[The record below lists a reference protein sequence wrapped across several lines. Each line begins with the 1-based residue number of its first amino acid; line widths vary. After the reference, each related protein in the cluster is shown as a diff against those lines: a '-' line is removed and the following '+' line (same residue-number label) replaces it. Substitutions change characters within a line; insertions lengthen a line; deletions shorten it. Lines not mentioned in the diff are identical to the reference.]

1 MGHWFSVIGIRD
13 RDNSTIH
20 RGSIM
25 RVRRFSLVAL
35 FALAAVATTT
45 GRVAAQG
52 GNKQVINPPNARPGG
67 VLSSA
72 VRVGDLVFLSGA
84 LGTKPG
90 GGGLADGGIEGQTR
104 QALENVKASAAL
116 AGVTMADIAKC
127 SVFLTDVANFQRM
140 NGVYKEFFPTE
151 PPART
156 TVGVAGL
163 VVPGALIEIECIAA
177 GKK

>member
-1 MGHWFSVIGIRD
+1 
-13 RDNSTIH
+13 
-20 RGSIM
+20 M
-25 RVRRFSLVAL
+25 RVRRLSLIASLV
-35 FALAAVATTT
+35 LAAVATTT
-45 GRVAAQG
+45 QQAAAQG
-52 GNKQVINPPNARPGG
+52 GNKQVINPPNARAGG

-90 GGGLADGGIEGQTR
+90 GSGLADGGIEGQTR

-127 SVFLTDVANFQRM
+127 TVFLTDVANFQAM
-140 NGVYKEFFPTE
+140 NGVYREFFPTE

>member
-1 MGHWFSVIGIRD
+1 
-13 RDNSTIH
+13 
-20 RGSIM
+20 M
-25 RVRRFSLVAL
+25 RVRRFSLIAPLV
-35 FALAAVATTT
+35 LAAFATAPQQA
-45 GRVAAQG
+45 AAQG
-52 GNKQVINPPNARPGG
+52 NKQAINPPNARPGG

-127 SVFLTDVANFQRM
+127 TVFLTDVANFQAM
-140 NGVYKEFFPTE
+140 NGVYREFFPTD

-156 TVGVAGL
+156 TVAVAGL
-163 VVPGALIEIECIAA
+163 VVPGALLEIEGIAA

>member
-1 MGHWFSVIGIRD
+1 
-13 RDNSTIH
+13 
-20 RGSIM
+20 M
-25 RVRRFSLVAL
+25 RVRRLSLIASL
-35 FALAAVATTT
+35 ALATLAAAT
-45 GRVAAQG
+45 RPAAAQG
-52 GNKQVINPPNARPGG
+52 GNKQVINPPNARPGA

-127 SVFLTDVANFQRM
+127 TVFLTDVANFQAM
-140 NGVYKEFFPTE
+140 NGVYREFFPTD

>member
-1 MGHWFSVIGIRD
+1 MPF
-13 RDNSTIH
+13 
-20 RGSIM
+20 
-25 RVRRFSLVAL
+25 RRFSLVASL
-35 FALAAVATTT
+35 ALAAIGGPSQSA
-45 GRVAAQG
+45 AAQG
-52 GNKQVINPPNARPGG
+52 GNKQVFNPPNARPGG

-72 VRVGDLVFLSGA
+72 VRVGDLVFLSGS

-127 SVFLTDVANFQRM
+127 TVFLTDVANFQAM
-140 NGVYKEFFPTE
+140 NGVYREFFPTE

-163 VVPGALIEIECIAA
+163 VVPGALIEVECIAA
-177 GKK
+177 AKK